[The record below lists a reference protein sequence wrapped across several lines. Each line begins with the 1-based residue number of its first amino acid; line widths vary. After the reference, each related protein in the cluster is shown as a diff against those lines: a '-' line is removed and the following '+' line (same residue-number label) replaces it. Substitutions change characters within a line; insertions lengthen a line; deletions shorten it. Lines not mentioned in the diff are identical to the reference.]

1 MDKINKFLKDFEQGL
16 EQRKKEYTVPKPTER
31 KQITGSHQET
41 PLFAFNPAHTTH
53 NHIFVYHAMDTY
65 MVNCEF
71 KQNLDMLNILVMV
84 SSLNLGGT
92 YMRFY
97 IAEPISEIKT
107 VEQLQLKVEQKL
119 SEYTL

>member
-16 EQRKKEYTVPKPTER
+16 EQRKKEHTVPKPTER
-31 KQITGSHQET
+31 KQITSSHQET
-41 PLFAFNPAHTTH
+41 PLFAFSPAHTTH
-53 NHIFVYHAMDTY
+53 NHVFIYHAMDTY
-65 MVNCEF
+65 TVNCEF

-84 SSLNLGGT
+84 ASFSLGGT

-107 VEQLQLKVEQKL
+107 VEQLQLKVEEKL